1 MSDAVSERPRRASH
15 FWFTDSSPRMRF
27 SASPIL
33 SRLLGIL
40 LVGGG
45 LGVSTGCDTVPAP
58 DRDQRRPS
66 VASLQVTPDSVHE
79 SDLSPEEIVDSLA
92 QVAVDLSVRAT
103 DPDGTVERVAF
114 LFEPS
119 SNPRGTLSGTLSALG
134 AEGRY
139 GGRLELSLPLRD
151 EIYTVRVFAVDDDS
165 LSSNQVTRQ
174 FRFVPVD
181 TSEAVRASVH
191 ASPQRRPDDS

>member
-1 MSDAVSERPRRASH
+1 
-15 FWFTDSSPRMRF
+15 MRL
-27 SASPIL
+27 SASPISAL
-33 SRLLGIL
+33 LLGIL
-40 LVGGG
+40 LVGVG
-45 LGVSTGCDTVPAP
+45 LGLGMGCDTVPAP

-66 VASLQVTPDSVHE
+66 VAGLQVTPDSVHE

-92 QVAVDLSVRAT
+92 QVSVDLSVRAT
-103 DPDGTVERVAF
+103 DPDGTVERVEF

-134 AEGRY
+134 AEERY

-151 EIYTVRVFAVDDDS
+151 EIYTIRVFAVDDDS
-165 LSSNQVTRQ
+165 LSSNQVTGQ

-181 TSEAVRASVH
+181 TSEAVRASVY
-191 ASPQRRPDDS
+191 ASPHHRPDDS